1 MKKVIPLIL
10 IGLLIASL
18 IRLTYSPCQSRY
30 TGSFMIIVHDVS
42 PVYTSDIRKIVDVL
56 KDLGYQNSTMLFIIP
71 NHAGNHPISRDKNFA
86 KLIRELEKEGFKV
99 GIHGYTHSRDEFNCN
114 SSVAEAKIE
123 EAIGEMHKAN
133 ISFEK
138 VFIPPEYSISQDA
151 LKVLLKNNFTVILK
165 DKIYYPNG
173 SCAKIANREYTWY
186 ASNWSLGIRL
196 FIAKLD
202 YRLHSSNFVLSIHP
216 KAVNY
221 GCGMEFLRKF
231 LKWLKLNVQ
240 KANS

>member
-1 MKKVIPLIL
+1 MRKVILL
-10 IGLLIASL
+10 MLTGLLITFL
-18 IRLTYSPCQSRY
+18 IELTYSPCQTRY
-30 TGSFMIIVHDVS
+30 TGGFMVLVHDVS
-42 PVYTSDIRKIVDVL
+42 PAYTSNVREIAELL

-71 NHAGNHPISRDKNFA
+71 NHAGNHPISKDENFT
-86 KLIRELEKEGFKV
+86 KLIRGLEKEGFKV
-99 GIHGYTHSRDEFNCN
+99 GIHGYTHSMDEFNCN
-114 SSVAEAKIE
+114 SSLAEAKIE
-123 EAIGEMHKAN
+123 EAIEEMHKAN
-133 ISFEK
+133 ITFER
-138 VFIPPEYSISQDA
+138 VFIPPQYSISQDA

-196 FIAKLD
+196 FIAKLN
-202 YRLHSSNFVLSIHP
+202 YRLHSDNFMLSIHP
-216 KAVNY
+216 KAVNH

-231 LKWLKLNVQ
+231 LEWLKLNVQ